1 MVETLIFLLIIV
13 VIVARIGKS
22 INGSSPHNARMIEES
37 WLRIPDLINDRNGEA
52 EGEWLG
58 FYSSSQVDEAGLPED
73 LKDFSVTISV
83 VDTTIAGSI
92 TDSYGT
98 DNIVGIV
105 DFPRVR
111 FIRKSILK
119 DLDKHGYLEKPTMKC
134 FSGNIS
140 LDKSTISGSCYL
152 NPFEKWRLRG
162 DFKLTRKGEGSE
174 VALLE
179 LKEAEK
185 ASLKPAILAAPA
197 ENEVESENEKEYVYE
212 IAPEAKTDVQM
223 KPVADVQ
230 LSAAEELKK
239 MAEENKNL
247 LFKAQEKESDPAI
260 FEPTPI
266 KGAIKCPHCD
276 AETSASFDF
285 CLYCSKTIKAE

>member
-1 MVETLIFLLIIV
+1 MIETLIFLLIIL
-13 VIVARIGKS
+13 VIVARVAKF
-22 INGSSPHNARMIEES
+22 INGSSPYNARMIEES
-37 WLRIPDLINDRNGEA
+37 WLRIPDIINERNMEA

-58 FYSSSQVDEAGLPED
+58 FYSSSQVDESGLPED

-92 TDSYGT
+92 TDQFGT

-105 DFPRVR
+105 DFPKVR

-152 NPFEKWRLRG
+152 NPFEKWRLKG
-162 DFKLTRKGEGSE
+162 DFKLTRKGDGSE

-179 LKEAEK
+179 MKEAEK
-185 ASLKPAILAAPA
+185 ASLRPAALPAPVQ
-197 ENEVESENEKEYVYE
+197 NEVEVEVEVENEIIPETPAIE
-212 IAPEAKTDVQM
+212 IMPQTE
-223 KPVADVQ
+223 VQ
-230 LSAAEELKK
+230 LSATEELKK
-239 MAEENKNL
+239 LAEENKNK
-247 LFKAQEKESDPAI
+247 LFSDPAI
-260 FEPTPI
+260 FEQPSI

-285 CLYCSKTIKAE
+285 CLYCSKSLKEE

>member
-1 MVETLIFLLIIV
+1 MIETLIFLLIIL
-13 VIVARIGKS
+13 VIVARVAKF
-22 INGSSPHNARMIEES
+22 INGSSPYNARMIEES
-37 WLRIPDLINDRNGEA
+37 WLRIPDLINDRNAEA

-58 FYSSSQVDEAGLPED
+58 FYSSSQVDESGLPED

-92 TDSYGT
+92 TDQFGT

-105 DFPRVR
+105 DFPKVR

-152 NPFEKWRLRG
+152 NPFEKWRLKG
-162 DFKLTRKGEGSE
+162 DFKLTRKGEESE
-174 VALLE
+174 IALLE
-179 LKEAEK
+179 MKEAEK
-185 ASLKPAILAAPA
+185 ASLRPATLPAPA
-197 ENEVESENEKEYVYE
+197 QNEVEVETE
-212 IAPEAKTDVQM
+212 IMPETPAIEIMPQTE
-223 KPVADVQ
+223 VQ
-230 LSAAEELKK
+230 LSATEELKK
-239 MAEENKNL
+239 LAEENKNK
-247 LFKAQEKESDPAI
+247 LFSDPAI
-260 FEPTPI
+260 FEQPSI
-266 KGAIKCPHCD
+266 KGAIKCPHCN

-285 CLYCSKTIKAE
+285 CLYCSKSLKEE

>member
-1 MVETLIFLLIIV
+1 MIETLIFLLIIL
-13 VIVARIGKS
+13 VIVARVAKF
-22 INGSSPHNARMIEES
+22 INGSSPYNARMIEES
-37 WLRIPDLINDRNGEA
+37 WLRIPDLINDRNMEA
-52 EGEWLG
+52 EGEWIG
-58 FYSSSQVDEAGLPED
+58 FYSSSQVDESGHPEE

-92 TDSYGT
+92 TDQFGT

-105 DFPRVR
+105 DFPKVR

-152 NPFEKWRLRG
+152 NPFEKWRLKG
-162 DFKLTRKGEGSE
+162 DFKLTRKGEESE
-174 VALLE
+174 IALLE
-179 LKEAEK
+179 MKEAEK
-185 ASLKPAILAAPA
+185 ASLRPATLPAPA
-197 ENEVESENEKEYVYE
+197 QNEVEVEVETETMPETPAIE
-212 IAPEAKTDVQM
+212 IMPQTE
-223 KPVADVQ
+223 VQ
-230 LSAAEELKK
+230 LSATEELKK
-239 MAEENKNL
+239 LAEENKNK
-247 LFKAQEKESDPAI
+247 LFSDPAI
-260 FEPTPI
+260 FEQPSI

-285 CLYCSKTIKAE
+285 CLYCSKSLKEE

>member
-1 MVETLIFLLIIV
+1 MIETLIFLLIIL
-13 VIVARIGKS
+13 VIVARVAKF
-22 INGSSPHNARMIEES
+22 INGSSPYNARMIEES
-37 WLRIPDLINDRNGEA
+37 WLRIPDLINDRNAEA

-58 FYSSSQVDEAGLPED
+58 FYSSSQVDESGLPED

-92 TDSYGT
+92 TDQFGT

-105 DFPRVR
+105 DFPKVR

-152 NPFEKWRLRG
+152 NPFEKWRLKG
-162 DFKLTRKGEGSE
+162 DFKLTRKGEESE
-174 VALLE
+174 IALLE
-179 LKEAEK
+179 MKEAEK
-185 ASLKPAILAAPA
+185 ASLRPATLPAPA
-197 ENEVESENEKEYVYE
+197 QNEVEVETE
-212 IAPEAKTDVQM
+212 IMPETPAIEIMPQTE
-223 KPVADVQ
+223 VQ
-230 LSAAEELKK
+230 LSATEELKK
-239 MAEENKNL
+239 LAEENKNK
-247 LFKAQEKESDPAI
+247 LFSDPAI
-260 FEPTPI
+260 FEQPSI

-285 CLYCSKTIKAE
+285 CLYCSKSLKEE

>member
-1 MVETLIFLLIIV
+1 MIETLIFLLIIL
-13 VIVARIGKS
+13 VIVARVAKF
-22 INGSSPHNARMIEES
+22 INGSSPYNARMIEES
-37 WLRIPDLINDRNGEA
+37 WLRIPDLINDRNAEA

-58 FYSSSQVDEAGLPED
+58 FYSSSQVDESGLPED

-92 TDSYGT
+92 TDQFGT

-105 DFPRVR
+105 DFPKVR

-119 DLDKHGYLEKPTMKC
+119 DLDKHGYLEKPTVKC

-152 NPFEKWRLRG
+152 NPFEKWRLKG
-162 DFKLTRKGEGSE
+162 DFKLTRKGEESE
-174 VALLE
+174 IALLE
-179 LKEAEK
+179 MKEAEK
-185 ASLKPAILAAPA
+185 ASLRPATLPAPA
-197 ENEVESENEKEYVYE
+197 QNEVEVETE
-212 IAPEAKTDVQM
+212 IMPETPAIEIMPQTE
-223 KPVADVQ
+223 VQ
-230 LSAAEELKK
+230 LSATEELKK
-239 MAEENKNL
+239 LAEENKNK
-247 LFKAQEKESDPAI
+247 LFSDPAI
-260 FEPTPI
+260 FEQPSI

-285 CLYCSKTIKAE
+285 CLYCSKSLKEE

>member
-13 VIVARIGKS
+13 VIVARIGKA
-22 INGSSPHNARMIEES
+22 INGSSPYNARMIEES
-37 WLRIPDLINDRNGEA
+37 WLRIPDLINARNVEA

-83 VDTTIAGSI
+83 VAATLKKKI

-105 DFPRVR
+105 DFPKVR

-162 DFKLTRKGEGSE
+162 DFKLTREGEGSE
-174 VALLE
+174 VALLKM
-179 LKEAEK
+179 KEAEK
-185 ASLKPAILAAPA
+185 ASTQPVTLPAPVKN
-197 ENEVESENEKEYVYE
+197 ENETETEAETAATPDIE
-212 IAPEAKTDVQM
+212 IK
-223 KPVADVQ
+223 

-247 LFKAQEKESDPAI
+247 LFNAQEKESDPTI

-266 KGAIKCPHCD
+266 KGAIKCPYCD

-285 CLYCSKTIKAE
+285 CLYCSKSLKGE

>member
-13 VIVARIGKS
+13 VIVARIGKA
-22 INGSSPHNARMIEES
+22 INGSSPYNARMIEES
-37 WLRIPDLINDRNGEA
+37 WLRIPDLINARNVEA

-179 LKEAEK
+179 MKEAEK
-185 ASLKPAILAAPA
+185 ASKQPVTLPAPEKNENERETETETEIESTAEPAI
-197 ENEVESENEKEYVYE
+197 E
-212 IAPEAKTDVQM
+212 IE
-223 KPVADVQ
+223 

-239 MAEENKNL
+239 MAEENKNI
-247 LFKAQEKESDPAI
+247 LFKAQEKESDPTI

-266 KGAIKCPHCD
+266 KGAIKCPYCD

-285 CLYCSKTIKAE
+285 CLYCSKSLKAE